1 MAWVLL
7 YSPLPC
13 GYLERKVGDA
23 PSFFSFYCQKPPWGG
38 WQMPRLSQREVKH
51 MAQGTG

>member
-23 PSFFSFYCQKPPWGG
+23 PSFFFILLSETSLERVVDAQTQPEGG
-38 WQMPRLSQREVKH
+38 
-51 MAQGTG
+51 